1 MMFDYTPDI
10 RILEK
15 KKVFILHGAGRNLVG
30 GVMLT
35 SHDQLC
41 DCLIILL
48 LPVLG
53 LLTNYSWLLILNCMT
68 KKKM

>member
-1 MMFDYTPDI
+1 MMFDYTLDI
-10 RILEK
+10 RILEEK
-15 KKVFILHGAGRNLVG
+15 KKKKKKGFILHGAGRNLMG

-48 LPVLG
+48 MPVLG
-53 LLTNYSWLLILNCMT
+53 LLTNGY
-68 KKKM
+68 